1 MWLPPLG
8 QQSTS
13 SAEVLRAGCTGWCG
27 PKGGAEEPT
36 PPEVW
41 EQAGGFWTLSFWGNA
56 QRVSNIGCF
65 IPGDLLR
72 LKDCRLSRP
81 SPAEP
86 GRSSSCLACL
96 KLLLQESLKSWLHL
110 ATASL
115 PPSHHPI
122 RDDCHTPFHFET
134 FKKKLLKI
142 ILKAPCNSHVVH
154 EKIWN
159 FQAFI
164 PKHKEPLTYWQLPT
178 GTTTSK

>member
-72 LKDCRLSRP
+72 LKDCSLSGP

-86 GRSSSCLACL
+86 GRSSSCLASL
-96 KLLLQESLKSWLHL
+96 KLLL
-110 ATASL
+110 
-115 PPSHHPI
+115 PGV
-122 RDDCHTPFHFET
+122 
-134 FKKKLLKI
+134 LKI
-142 ILKAPCNSHVVH
+142 LAPLGHCFSPTLSPSKQGWLPHSLSF
-154 EKIWN
+154 WN
-159 FQAFI
+159 FQ
-164 PKHKEPLTYWQLPT
+164 KETSKNNFESTLQFSCCSWEDLKFPGFYSQAQRTSDLLAVTYWNYD
-178 GTTTSK
+178 